1 MGNIKPNQHTK
12 SNILFFQWH
21 DQYYKFWSKLNKN
34 RPKVHAKTF
43 MFITLDTSEW
53 KMSLVMKTFIVK
65 IFCTLLLMK
74 QMTTLKK
81 MEKKLEKK
89 TLNFC
94 FYRWKEGS
102 IGKVHITLA

>member
-1 MGNIKPNQHTK
+1 MGNIKPNQYTK

-21 DQYYKFWSKLNKN
+21 DQYYKIWSKLNKN
-34 RPKVHAKTF
+34 RPKGHAKTL

-65 IFCTLLLMK
+65 IFCTLPLMK

-81 MEKKLEKK
+81 K
-89 TLNFC
+89 
-94 FYRWKEGS
+94 
-102 IGKVHITLA
+102 IGKKNT